1 MLVHDAPE
9 TLCGAARELAI
20 ELSARAREAEAQ
32 IGFIDANTRAIFG
45 RSYVGEPDALVKE
58 LAADDA
64 IAAADT
70 LLLTVPNTLGVD
82 YNAHVIE
89 SILKYVAPELRWR

>member
-64 IAAADT
+64 IAAACRART
-70 LLLTVPNTLGVD
+70 WAGQRQPTKRP
-82 YNAHVIE
+82 
-89 SILKYVAPELRWR
+89 VAPAAGRALPARG